1 MDLLPQG
8 RQLKFKKNARWKG
21 RESKWFILPPVMRF
35 KNQNDPGALT
45 EERRYCMDDWLEF
58 LGYFISEGSV
68 QFTNDVPY
76 RVHISQVSSK
86 EKIERIGNC
95 LTRLGFKFSY
105 DGHNFA
111 ISDKQLASHMS
122 ELGKTG
128 DKHVPRDILQ
138 LSARQLSILLE
149 ALMLGDGTTSKTTGH
164 RIYCTSSKR
173 LADDVQ
179 EIVLK
184 CGVAGNVRLVSEPG
198 KKSVI
203 RGRTIESTLPHFN
216 VSILDGNGRNTC
228 ETIASAVGSLVLG
241 TYILNSGMTKAV
253 EMSRD
258 SSIEMVEYSG
268 MVHCVEVPNH
278 VIYVRRNGIPV
289 WCGNSVSVAK
299 AGITAR
305 LQCRCS
311 ILGAANPKYGRFE
324 ESQFIADQI
333 DLPPALMSRFDM
345 IFAMTDKPDAEK
357 DSRITKH
364 ILSAH
369 RRGEIFEN
377 EDKMVEDSDDIKRM
391 LLETEGL
398 KPTYSKEFFRKY
410 IAYSKRFSPILS
422 DDAMRLITDNYLM
435 IRKQGEG
442 EGKSVPITARQLEAY
457 VRLSEASARARL
469 SKVVTLE
476 DAKRAVGIVEYYLR
490 KIAGEGGG
498 LDIDIIATGTSKSQR
513 EQILVIRDLIRNNAE
528 KTGIGIEQLIMLA
541 KEENIPEERVRTLL
555 KRLADNGEVYSPQ
568 GGFFKL
574 ASEGNE

>member
-1 MDLLPQG
+1 
-8 RQLKFKKNARWKG
+8 
-21 RESKWFILPPVMRF
+21 
-35 KNQNDPGALT
+35 
-45 EERRYCMDDWLEF
+45 
-58 LGYFISEGSV
+58 
-68 QFTNDVPY
+68 
-76 RVHISQVSSK
+76 
-86 EKIERIGNC
+86 
-95 LTRLGFKFSY
+95 
-105 DGHNFA
+105 
-111 ISDKQLASHMS
+111 
-122 ELGKTG
+122 
-128 DKHVPRDILQ
+128 
-138 LSARQLSILLE
+138 
-149 ALMLGDGTTSKTTGH
+149 
-164 RIYCTSSKR
+164 
-173 LADDVQ
+173 
-179 EIVLK
+179 
-184 CGVAGNVRLVSEPG
+184 
-198 KKSVI
+198 
-203 RGRTIESTLPHFN
+203 
-216 VSILDGNGRNTC
+216 
-228 ETIASAVGSLVLG
+228 
-241 TYILNSGMTKAV
+241 
-253 EMSRD
+253 
-258 SSIEMVEYSG
+258 
-268 MVHCVEVPNH
+268 
-278 VIYVRRNGIPV
+278 
-289 WCGNSVSVAK
+289 
-299 AGITAR
+299 
-305 LQCRCS
+305 
-311 ILGAANPKYGRFE
+311 AANPKYGRFE

-391 LLETEGL
+391 LEETEGL
-398 KPTYSKEFFRKY
+398 KPTYTKDFFRKY

-469 SKVVTLE
+469 SKVVTLD

-555 KRLADNGEVYSPQ
+555 KRLADNGEVEAPQ